1 MSQFHD
7 CAQIPLPSVDVFP
20 TKSIPQTVLGW
31 LRNTDRRLGVDI
43 HKADQAFMRKNKS
56 KKKYPAMHW
65 TDKIDL
71 IVMSRRCNA
80 RQVSRQ
86 STYIKGA

>member
-7 CAQIPLPSVDVFP
+7 CAQIPLPSVGVFP
-20 TKSIPQTVLGW
+20 TKSILQTVLGW

-56 KKKYPAMHW
+56 EKK
-65 TDKIDL
+65 
-71 IVMSRRCNA
+71 SSNA
-80 RQVSRQ
+80 LDRQDRLHSYVP
-86 STYIKGA
+86 